1 MRSNFSP
8 KRLNPKY
15 LTENWL
21 RRHSSVPFDP
31 GASGSIVASTS
42 ASLPN
47 QGHISVIMIPER
59 PPPQYSDLAE
69 LDAQFELS
77 DASLE
82 VLRHQEDHH
91 HATVE
96 HVARPES
103 SLPRRS
109 RGQVQSSQY
118 AATMMSRTPSVY
130 GRPRTSHNFP
140 TRYVSRATS
149 I

>member
-31 GASGSIVASTS
+31 GASGSIVACTS

-109 RGQVQSSQY
+109 RGQVRSSQY

-140 TRYVSRATS
+140 TRYVSRASS